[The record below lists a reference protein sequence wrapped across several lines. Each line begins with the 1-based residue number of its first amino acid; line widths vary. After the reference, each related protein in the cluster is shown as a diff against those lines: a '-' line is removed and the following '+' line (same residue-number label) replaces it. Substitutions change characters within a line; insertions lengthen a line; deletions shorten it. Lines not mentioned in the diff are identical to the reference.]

1 MPEHIKKF
9 VYSCGIEQT
18 RYNSIEEVVEVADVL
33 YVTRFAVQT
42 LLEIE
47 LSFNLSLL
55 PPSLRRRAL
64 KFKAVRGRMSLS

>member
-47 LSFNLSLL
+47 LLFNLSIVA
-55 PPSLRRRAL
+55 S
-64 KFKAVRGRMSLS
+64 FSSSQGIEV